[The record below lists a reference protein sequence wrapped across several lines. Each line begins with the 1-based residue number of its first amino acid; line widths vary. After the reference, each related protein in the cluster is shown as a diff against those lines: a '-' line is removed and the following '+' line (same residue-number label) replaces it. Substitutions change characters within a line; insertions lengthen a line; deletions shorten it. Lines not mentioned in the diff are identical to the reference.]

1 MYNTFC
7 FGTHDFLRIQK
18 KLMKRDMAG
27 TMKRRYG
34 KRLLSL
40 LLPMLLGL
48 ALIGCGKEEEVTSE
62 VIVEQDYIGPVATN
76 TIRVD
81 RNGKITEIAVEDYS
95 EIQYNLKEL
104 ERFIREEIRAYNRK
118 KGVDK
123 VAFLQ
128 IREEG
133 TVIKTAISYTDLEA
147 FNDFNRMN
155 VKLSVYSAETADRV
169 AEEEAKQHAVEDE
182 EKKELSETEL
192 AEAGYDPSTLDEDA
206 QTVIE
211 EKAVEATFT
220 DANGNTVSSDAISA
234 NENMMIVTDEKLA
247 VEAADG
253 KLLYTNNH
261 AAISDGVARTDGE
274 GTAIVVLFLGI

>member
-62 VIVEQDYIGPVATN
+62 VVVEQDYIGPVATN

-95 EIQYNLKEL
+95 EIQYDLKEL

-211 EKAVEATFT
+211 EKAVKATFT

-261 AAISDGVARTDGE
+261 AAISDDVARTDGE